1 MALWLEAKRGI
12 KMSER
17 IRASELIEEA
27 MKELE
32 LTLRDAEKADAGNI
46 SAGVRTRKRMQEV
59 IAKLKEVRKVI
70 SDVKHQLKA
79 EKEEK

>member
-1 MALWLEAKRGI
+1 
-12 KMSER
+12 MSDKV
-17 IRASELIEEA
+17 RAADLIEEA
-27 MKELE
+27 MKELQ

-79 EKEEK
+79 EKEENK

>member
-1 MALWLEAKRGI
+1 
-12 KMSER
+12 MSER

-79 EKEEK
+79 EKEEKQ